1 MQSRAGVMRVRRLEK
16 EENVRT
22 LVKKNDSQVMNEKR
36 YETPVR
42 SKDIEDAVRA
52 GGKELEEKENIIG
65 TLTKKKNVIVLTTEK
80 RREGQLKEKKSWK
93 IQGKTRGL

>member
-1 MQSRAGVMRVRRLEK
+1 MQSRTGVMRVRRLEK

-36 YETPVR
+36 YERPVR
-42 SKDIEDAVRA
+42 SKDI
-52 GGKELEEKENIIG
+52 EEKENIIG